1 MWWNGPCFLKS
12 SNDSNDQNVGNYDLN
27 IGLFYEEVLGKEVLV
42 AAIEENEFF
51 IDSIVDIK
59 KYPEFFKLLR
69 VIV

>member
-12 SNDSNDQNVGNYDLN
+12 SNDSNDQNVGIYDLN

-69 VIV
+69 VIA

>member
-69 VIV
+69 VIA

>member
-42 AAIEENEFF
+42 AVIEENEFF
-51 IDSIVDIK
+51 IDSIADIK

-69 VIV
+69 VIA

>member
-51 IDSIVDIK
+51 IDSIVDIN

-69 VIV
+69 VIA